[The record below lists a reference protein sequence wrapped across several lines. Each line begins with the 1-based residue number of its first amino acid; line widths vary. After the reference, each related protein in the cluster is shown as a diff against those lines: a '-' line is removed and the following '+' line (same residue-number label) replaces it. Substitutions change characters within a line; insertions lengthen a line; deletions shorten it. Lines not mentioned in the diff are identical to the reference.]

1 MDDDKDLHEGDQ
13 VIGEPTTRS
22 VPAKDR
28 FLGCL
33 LGLGIGDALGMPVE
47 GWSRDRI
54 EETYGWITG
63 YLPRVDDDGTQILA
77 AGEITDD
84 TELALCHVESL
95 ITAGGYVDPETTGLR
110 FLRLYH
116 GDSRKF
122 MGRTTKL
129 ALERADETGDFQ
141 NGAIGD
147 WPAGNGVAARIAPLG
162 LMHALARLNAEV
174 FTRDVMRA
182 GLITH
187 CHPEALNGA
196 LAIAYAVRLL
206 AAEEVPPEVLIDE
219 VLSFIDEDD
228 VARRLRVAESLVRR
242 GGDRERDIA
251 NLARIGTSGY
261 VAESVA
267 AALYC
272 FVTHADDFES
282 AVLTAV
288 NAGGDTD
295 TIGAMTGA
303 LAGTYVGASA
313 IPARL
318 VDGLEGRMYIL
329 VAGPGLYRAAQR
341 RAGLF
346 LQLHRRD

>member
-1 MDDDKDLHEGDQ
+1 M
-13 VIGEPTTRS
+13 
-22 VPAKDR
+22 KDR

-33 LGLGIGDALGMPVE
+33 LGLAIGDALGMPVE
-47 GWSRDRI
+47 GWNRERI
-54 EETYGWITG
+54 EQTYGWITG
-63 YLPRVDDDGTQILA
+63 YLPKIGEDGSEILA

-122 MGRTTKL
+122 MGRTTRL
-129 ALERADETGDFQ
+129 ALESADETGDFQ
-141 NGAIGD
+141 NGVVGD
-147 WPAGNGVAARIAPLG
+147 WPAGNGVAVRIAPLG
-162 LMHALARLNAEV
+162 LMHALGRLNPEV
-174 FTRDVMRA
+174 FTRDVMRSA
-182 GLITH
+182 LITH
-187 CHPEALNGA
+187 SHPEALNGA
-196 LAIAYAVRLL
+196 LAMAYAVRLL
-206 AAEEVPPEVLIDE
+206 ASEEVPPEVLIDE
-219 VLSFIDEDD
+219 VLAFIDEDD
-228 VARRLRVAESLVRR
+228 VARRLRLARKLIRKS
-242 GGDRERDIA
+242 GDRERDMA
-251 NLARIGTSGY
+251 NLAQIGTSGY

-267 AALYC
+267 AAMYC
-272 FVTHADDFES
+272 FATHIDDFAS
-282 AVLTAV
+282 AVLIAI

-303 LAGTYVGASA
+303 LAGAHVGAPA
-313 IPARL
+313 IPTEL